1 MNRQFPEEGIQMA
14 NMYIKRCCTLLI
26 IKGMQIKAI
35 IKCYLTPVRMAIIKK
50 TRDDKYWWICG
61 GKETLVHRWWEHTLI
76 QSLWKTIWK
85 FLKKLKVELP
95 YNSAVLPLGI
105 YLKKTKTLIWK
116 DICIL
121 RFISVLLIMTKI

>member
-1 MNRQFPEEGIQMA
+1 MNRHFPEEGIQMA

-26 IKGMQIKAI
+26 TKGTQIKAI

-50 TRDDKYWWICG
+50 TRDDKCWWICG
-61 GKETLVHRWWEHTLI
+61 GKETLVHCWWEHTLV

-116 DICIL
+116 DICMP
-121 RFISVLLIMTKI
+121 RFISVLLTMTKI